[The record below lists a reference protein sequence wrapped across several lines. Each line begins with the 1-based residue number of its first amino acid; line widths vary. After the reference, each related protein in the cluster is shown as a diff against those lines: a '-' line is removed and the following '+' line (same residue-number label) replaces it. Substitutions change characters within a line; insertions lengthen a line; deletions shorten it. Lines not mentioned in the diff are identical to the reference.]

1 MKKKIG
7 ITLTIILILV
17 ISIFLGIRYLKLR
30 DINLNSFD
38 VISYVKYVD
47 EIGEDK
53 FQLNWKNITSILAVI
68 NNNNLSNVGES
79 DIKEIGEKFINKQNG
94 KLFKAEHVLEEL
106 NFSDGEK
113 KRFYNY
119 INQLEYYGIVPESLS
134 EGSEQMNFI
143 NDVKEGAIEN
153 YKKYG
158 ILPSIT
164 IGQAILES
172 EWGRSKLATDGNN
185 LFGIKASENY
195 KGDVINLK
203 TKEFYDVTINDNFRK
218 YKTKEESIIDHGE
231 FLKNNKRYEE
241 NGVFIAKTYIN
252 QAKAL
257 EKAGYSTAEN
267 EKGEKIYA
275 KSLIQLIRE
284 YNLQLIDSELQTEQ

>member
-7 ITLTIILILV
+7 ITLIVIVILI
-17 ISIFLGIRYLKLR
+17 ISTFLGIRHLKLK

-38 VISYVKYVD
+38 VINYVKYVD

-53 FQLNWKNITSILAVI
+53 FQLNWKNITSILAVM
-68 NNNNLSNVGES
+68 NNNNLSNVGEN
-79 DIKEIGEKFINKQNG
+79 DIKEIGKKFINKDTE
-94 KLFKAEHVLEEL
+94 KLFKVEHVLEEL
-106 NFSDGEK
+106 DFSNTEK

-119 INQLEYYGIVPESLS
+119 MNQLEYYGIVPESLS

-267 EKGEKIYA
+267 ENGEKIYA

>member
-17 ISIFLGIRYLKLR
+17 ISIFLGVRYLKLR

-68 NNNNLSNVGES
+68 NNNNLSNVGQS

-94 KLFKAEHVLEEL
+94 KLFKVEHVLEEL
-106 NFSDGEK
+106 DFSNTEK

-119 INQLEYYGIVPESLS
+119 INQLEYYGIVPESLN
-134 EGSEQMNFI
+134 EASEQMNFI

>member
-68 NNNNLSNVGES
+68 NNNNLSNVGEN
-79 DIKEIGEKFINKQNG
+79 DIKEIGKKFINKDTE
-94 KLFKAEHVLEEL
+94 KLFKVEHVLEEL

>member
-68 NNNNLSNVGES
+68 NNNNLSNVGEN
-79 DIKEIGEKFINKQNG
+79 DIKEIGKKFINKDTE
-94 KLFKAEHVLEEL
+94 KLFKVEHVLEEL
-106 NFSDGEK
+106 DFSDGEK

>member
-7 ITLTIILILV
+7 ITLIVIVILI
-17 ISIFLGIRYLKLR
+17 ISTFLGIRHLKLK
-30 DINLNSFD
+30 DINLSSFD
-38 VISYVKYVD
+38 VINYVKYVD

-53 FQLNWKNITSILAVI
+53 FQLNWKNITSILAVM
-68 NNNNLSNVGES
+68 NNNNLSNVGEN
-79 DIKEIGEKFINKQNG
+79 DIKEIGKKFINKDTE
-94 KLFKAEHVLEEL
+94 KLFKVEHVLEEL
-106 NFSDGEK
+106 DFSNTEK

-134 EGSEQMNFI
+134 EGSEQMTFI

>member
-68 NNNNLSNVGES
+68 NNNNLSNVGEN

-94 KLFKAEHVLEEL
+94 KLFKVEHVLEEL
-106 NFSDGEK
+106 DFSNTEK

-119 INQLEYYGIVPESLS
+119 INQLEYYGIVPESLN

-241 NGVFIAKTYIN
+241 NGVFIAKTYVN